1 MSRKVQKVRYTL
13 DSKGIKE
20 LPYDEIAAI
29 LRGADELIMQGGRTL
44 LAKILK
50 GSREKTVLELNLDKS
65 PVYGFYHH
73 LTIEQILARIDWV
86 ILEGYLALEY
96 SGRLPLLVYTN
107 KGWDIEKET
116 YTDELLQGFNVML
129 DSGADAFN
137 MLYLKDRDRGMILR
151 LLEKVEASGNPA
163 YIPLLEAWQKID
175 YKKVR
180 KRIQQV
186 IHHLKQSD
194 LKK

>member
-1 MSRKVQKVRYTL
+1 MSRKVQRVRYTL

-20 LPYDEIAAI
+20 LPYEEIAAI

-50 GSREKTVLELNLDKS
+50 GSREKTVLELNLDRS
-65 PVYGFYHH
+65 PVYGFYNN

-151 LLEKVEASGNPA
+151 LLEKVEASGNTA
-163 YIPLLEAWQKID
+163 YIPLLEAWKKID

-180 KRIQQV
+180 KRIQHV
-186 IHHLKQSD
+186 INHLKQND
-194 LKK
+194 F

>member
-1 MSRKVQKVRYTL
+1 MSRKVQRVRYTL
-13 DSKGIKE
+13 DPKGIKE
-20 LPYDEIAAI
+20 LPYEEIVAI

-50 GSREKTVLELNLDKS
+50 GSREKTILELNLDKS
-65 PVYGFYHH
+65 PVYGFYNN

-107 KGWDIEKET
+107 KGWEIEKET

-151 LLEKVEASGNPA
+151 LLEKGEASGNTA

-180 KRIQQV
+180 KRIQHV
-186 IHHLKQSD
+186 IDHLKQSD
-194 LKK
+194 L